1 MKDIKTWIGIVIIT
15 AGCVYGA
22 GMLNANVENNT
33 CGIQQL
39 RALYKDNLAVIMRI
53 DRRLSR
59 IEGKLNIN

>member
-22 GMLNANVENNT
+22 GMLNANVVHNT
-33 CGIQQL
+33 VGIRNL
-39 RALYKDNLAVIMRI
+39 HALYKDNLDVIMKI

-59 IEGKLNIN
+59 IEIKLNIN